1 MTHNTTPPPPSPNP
15 MIIIQK
21 LKYNKFVK
29 SFKFKDENK
38 EDKVGLFDRYYT
50 QKK

>member
-1 MTHNTTPPPPSPNP
+1 MTHNTTPPPPSNNA

-29 SFKFKDENK
+29 SCKFKDENK
-38 EDKVGLFDRYYT
+38 EDKVGLFGRYYT
-50 QKK
+50 QKN